1 MMSSSPP
8 AGAADGDMETL
19 PLAAA
24 SDYASVVS
32 TFDPL
37 LSSSSPA
44 SPPTP
49 AASPLSRAS
58 SSFVDPPSYA
68 DVAASS
74 PRSASASSSSSPRSA
89 RAATSEYSYIAVSD
103 PETEAE
109 AAATSLVP
117 GSAPTYIS
125 YLVTSARRGDHRR
138 HSVRRRFRDFVT
150 LADRLAESFRGH
162 FVPPRPDKNTVESQ
176 VMQRDEFVAQ
186 RRAALERYLWRLAEH
201 PAIGTSDELRVFLQ
215 AEGKMPLPSST
226 DVASRML
233 DGAARLP
240 RQLLGEEAVAPPQDV
255 VQPAKGGRDLLR
267 IFKELKQSMVTDWGG
282 VRPPLVEEDKEFLEK
297 KQKMQDWEQQ
307 LSSASQQAEALVKAQ
322 QDMGDTMGALGL
334 AFVKLT
340 KFETEEA
347 IYESQRIRAVDSKR
361 IATAAVKASRTC
373 RDLNTQTVK
382 YLVLFQIL
390 KLCFYSLSWLFSNH
404 FTCLVSFLQ
413 DTLHEHFGIMLSVH
427 TAFSDRASALLTVQ
441 TLMSD
446 LASLQSR
453 IEKLEA
459 ASSKVFGG
467 DRTRLRKVHE
477 LRETIRA
484 TEDAK
489 CCALREYERIKENNK
504 IELSRL
510 DRERREDFLE
520 MLKGY
525 VTSQASYAEKIVD
538 GWETVAEE
546 TSGYARR
553 SSNDATY

>member
-1 MMSSSPP
+1 MMSSATPP
-8 AGAADGDMETL
+8 PLDPAAGDGDDDMETL

-24 SDYASVVS
+24 SDYASVAS

-37 LSSSSPA
+37 LSA
-44 SPPTP
+44 SAS
-49 AASPLSRAS
+49 AASPSSPPARAAAYTLSSTLSS

-68 DVAASS
+68 DVAGASSS
-74 PRSASASSSSSPRSA
+74 PRSASASSSASPRSA
-89 RAATSEYSYIAVSD
+89 RAAASEYAHIAVAD
-103 PETEAE
+103 PVTEAE
-109 AAATSLVP
+109 PAATSLVP
-117 GSAPTYIS
+117 GSAPTYVS
-125 YLVTSARRGDHRR
+125 YLVTSSRRGEPQRR
-138 HSVRRRFRDFVT
+138 HAVRRRFRDFVT
-150 LADRLAESFRGH
+150 LADRLAEAFRGH

-201 PAIGTSDELRVFLQ
+201 PAIGPSDELRVFLQ
-215 AEGKMPLPSST
+215 ADGKMPLPSST

-240 RQLLGEEAVAPPQDV
+240 RQLLGEEAVAAPQDV

-267 IFKELKQSMVTDWGG
+267 LFKELKQSVVTDWAG
-282 VRPPLVEEDKEFLEK
+282 VKPPLVEEDREFLEK
-297 KQKMQDWEQQ
+297 KEKLQEWEQH
-307 LSSASQQAEALVKAQ
+307 LTSASQQAEALVKAQ

-334 AFVKLT
+334 AFIKLT

-347 IYESQRIRAVDSKR
+347 MYESQRIRATDSKR
-361 IATAAVKASRTC
+361 IATAAVKASRAC
-373 RDLNTQTVK
+373 RDLNSQTVK
-382 YLVLFQIL
+382 YL
-390 KLCFYSLSWLFSNH
+390 
-404 FTCLVSFLQ
+404 
-413 DTLHEHFGIMLSVH
+413 DTLHEHLGIILSVH

-459 ASSKVFGG
+459 AASKIFGG
-467 DRTRLRKVHE
+467 DRARLRKVEE

-489 CCALREYERIKENNK
+489 FCALREYERIKENNRN
-504 IELSRL
+504 ELQRL
-510 DRERREDFLE
+510 DREKKEDFLD
-520 MLKGY
+520 MLKGF
-525 VTSQASYAEKIVD
+525 VTSQVAYAEKIVD

-546 TSGYARR
+546 TSGYAQRADYTA
-553 SSNDATY
+553 S

>member
-1 MMSSSPP
+1 VTPPQQTAGTFVFAVPIPTPSTLRHPHARRAVTLLAMMSSSPP

-24 SDYASVVS
+24 SDYASVAS

-37 LSSSSPA
+37 LS
-44 SPPTP
+44 
-49 AASPLSRAS
+49 
-58 SSFVDPPSYA
+58 
-68 DVAASS
+68 
-74 PRSASASSSSSPRSA
+74 SSSSSPRSA

-307 LSSASQQAEALVKAQ
+307 LSSASQQVIF
-322 QDMGDTMGALGL
+322 GP
-334 AFVKLT
+334 
-340 KFETEEA
+340 
-347 IYESQRIRAVDSKR
+347 
-361 IATAAVKASRTC
+361 
-373 RDLNTQTVK
+373 
-382 YLVLFQIL
+382 
-390 KLCFYSLSWLFSNH
+390 
-404 FTCLVSFLQ
+404 SFL
-413 DTLHEHFGIMLSVH
+413 IY
-427 TAFSDRASALLTVQ
+427 
-441 TLMSD
+441 
-446 LASLQSR
+446 
-453 IEKLEA
+453 K
-459 ASSKVFGG
+459 
-467 DRTRLRKVHE
+467 
-477 LRETIRA
+477 
-484 TEDAK
+484 
-489 CCALREYERIKENNK
+489 
-504 IELSRL
+504 
-510 DRERREDFLE
+510 
-520 MLKGY
+520 
-525 VTSQASYAEKIVD
+525 
-538 GWETVAEE
+538 
-546 TSGYARR
+546 ARC
-553 SSNDATY
+553 